1 MREAVQQLGELRAR
15 LECTRRWLALPPRN
29 LRLELAHEGRAHS
42 QVAARR
48 MHLARSRTGAGAGAG
63 LGLGLR
69 FGLRLGAWGYTRVRV
84 KRRRGRTIL
93 WKGIFSLL
101 SDCSAAA
108 ASIFCR

>member
-1 MREAVQQLGELRAR
+1 MREAVQQLGELRAW

-29 LRLELAHEGRAHS
+29 LRLELAHERRAHS

-48 MHLARSRTGAGAGAG
+48 MHLARSMAGAGAGAG
-63 LGLGLR
+63 ASLW
-69 FGLRLGAWGYTRVRV
+69 AWGYTRVRV